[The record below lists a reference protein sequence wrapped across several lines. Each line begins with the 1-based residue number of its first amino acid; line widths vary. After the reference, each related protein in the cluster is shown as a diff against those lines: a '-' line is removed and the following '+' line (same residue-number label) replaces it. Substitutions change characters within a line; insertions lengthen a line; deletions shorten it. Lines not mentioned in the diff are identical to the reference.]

1 MGKNNTPT
9 ENNEKKVITSIIGE
23 IIPNINADGSK
34 AKLENRIRAMATA
47 KLGKYNL
54 SQYKV
59 LKENFLR
66 HKEICAQ
73 LVAISEK
80 HNVPCCYV
88 IYFAVGK
95 DAHKN
100 VVFEKGYKS
109 INVEKA
115 EAIIEFTKAVQAYL
129 GMKKPTDALFH
140 AVTKY
145 YENGF
150 TNVEAYKS
158 MLATAPKPT
167 EPIEKNFTSFYKIL
181 TCAE

>member
-1 MGKNNTPT
+1 MGKT
-9 ENNEKKVITSIIGE
+9 EKNPKEETKKVITSIIGE

-34 AKLENRIRAMATA
+34 AKLENRIRSMASA
-47 KLGKYNL
+47 RLGKYNL
-54 SQYKV
+54 SQYKA

-80 HNVPCCYV
+80 HNVPCCYI

-100 VVFEKGYKS
+100 VTFEKGYKS

-115 EAIIEFTKAVQAYL
+115 EDIIELTKAFQSYL
-129 GMKKPTDALFH
+129 NMKVATDKLYH
-140 AVTKY
+140 AVTKF
-145 YENGF
+145 YEKGN
-150 TNVEAYKS
+150 TNVSTFKS
-158 MLATAPKPT
+158 MLLTAPPC
-167 EPIEKNFTSFYKIL
+167 EEKGHDFKAFCKIL
-181 TCAE
+181 GC

>member
-1 MGKNNTPT
+1 MGKKNNPQ
-9 ENNEKKVITSIIGE
+9 ENEKKVITSIIGE
-23 IIPNINADGSK
+23 INPTTNADGSK

-54 SQYKV
+54 SQYKT

-73 LVAISEK
+73 LVALSEK

-100 VVFEKGYKS
+100 PVFEKGYKS
-109 INVEKA
+109 INIEKA
-115 EAIIEFTKAVQAYL
+115 EAIIDFTKAVQAYL
-129 GMKKPTDALFH
+129 GMKTPTDALFH
-140 AVTKY
+140 AVTKF
-145 YENGF
+145 YEKGN
-150 TNVEAYKS
+150 TNIAIFKS
-158 MLATAPKPT
+158 MLATAPQPT
-167 EPIEKNFTSFYKIL
+167 EPVENNFAAYCKVLGI
-181 TCAE
+181 